1 MAWECYYN
9 QPEDLLEDGFKI
21 INCAWKPLYI
31 CPGTT
36 DWTYKDVLRWNTYN
50 MQNFSKKSR
59 ATLNP
64 VDLPPSENVLG
75 AQLCAWEACYEY
87 EVNYVTENMAA
98 FSERIWSQERI
109 CDDGEF
115 DEKLGTIKSRALK
128 LIQER

>member
-1 MAWECYYN
+1 
-9 QPEDLLEDGFKI
+9 
-21 INCAWKPLYI
+21 
-31 CPGTT
+31 
-36 DWTYKDVLRWNTYN
+36 

-115 DEKLGTIKSRALK
+115 DEKLGIIKSRALK